1 MLKREDAIEKL
12 KEAIENLENIYPF
25 DDCPLTV
32 VESTEYG
39 LSSVHKALVGIRE
52 VLNFLES

>member
-25 DDCPLTV
+25 DDCTLIV
-32 VESTEYG
+32 VESTDYG
-39 LSSVHKALVGIRE
+39 LKSVHKALEGLRE

>member
-12 KEAIENLENIYPF
+12 KEAIENLESIYPI
-25 DDCPLTV
+25 DD
-32 VESTEYG
+32 STLIVIGSPDYG
-39 LSSVHKALVGIRE
+39 LRSVHKALEGLRE